1 MNILLICNAGLSTS
15 LIAQDNRNE
24 FGKRGLDCT
33 INASGIDSMQ
43 HTLNAEPVEVI
54 LLAPQV
60 KFLRKDVERKL
71 ESLGKQNIPLVDI
84 QRVDYGRR
92 NAKGIVD
99 SVSKIL
105 GN

>member
-1 MNILLICNAGLSTS
+1 MNILLICNTGLSTS
-15 LIAQDNRNE
+15 LVAQDIKAE
-24 FGKRGLDCT
+24 FDRRGQECT

-43 HTLNAEPVEVI
+43 HTLDAEPVEVI

-60 KFLRKDVERKL
+60 KFLRKEVEKKL
-71 ESLGKQNIPLVDI
+71 EGLGKQGIPLVDI

-99 SVSKIL
+99 SIL
-105 GN
+105 KPLGG

>member
-15 LIAQDNRNE
+15 LVAQDIKAE
-24 FGKRGLDCT
+24 LSKRGQECT

-60 KFLRKDVERKL
+60 KFLRKDVEKKL
-71 ESLGKQNIPLVDI
+71 EGLGKQDIPLVDI
-84 QRVDYGRR
+84 QRTDYGRR

-99 SVSKIL
+99 SILKIL
-105 GN
+105 GG